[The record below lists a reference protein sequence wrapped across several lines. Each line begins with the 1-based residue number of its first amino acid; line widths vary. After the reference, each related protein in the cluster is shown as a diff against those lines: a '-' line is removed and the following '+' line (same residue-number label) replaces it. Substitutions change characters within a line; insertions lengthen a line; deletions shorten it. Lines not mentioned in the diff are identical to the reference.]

1 MNWRAI
7 GAVVLG
13 AVLIGYGVYAQL
25 FPSADVMCGVDV
37 MSPGDMCETT
47 RRGIT
52 RTYTYEEMKENA
64 SLAPFGAMGVG
75 ALFILYGGFQLWRAK
90 KKAAAA
96 AAPAADATPAA

>member
-13 AVLIGYGVYAQL
+13 AVLIGYG
-25 FPSADVMCGVDV
+25 VMCGVDV

-96 AAPAADATPAA
+96 APAADATPAA